1 MRQIVSR
8 DAFTPDVRHDGSVH
22 VLAIVFALFS
32 AFLFA
37 AGWVAQ
43 QRVASSITAD
53 GTKDPR
59 FLKSLMKQ
67 PLWWAGSLGDTLGY
81 VMQAV
86 ALAFGALLLVQ
97 PLIVTSLLFAL
108 PLGAWWAGQRL
119 PARDW
124 IWATALAV
132 SLAVFVIFGSP
143 TAGIDRAAW
152 REWRVVAIVVLGV
165 VVVCVLVAARIKSNL
180 RALLL
185 GVAVGLLFGA
195 TAALTKSVVSLLDEG
210 IGVVLSSWETYA
222 LAVAIIG
229 GTYLQQ
235 VAFQAATLSSSL
247 PAATV
252 LEPVMAVVIGV
263 TVLHER
269 LQIDGFHEITIA
281 LSVIG
286 MTTATI
292 VLSRASG
299 RRRAASEMGAEAA
312 VSQPTASP
320 RAPA

>member
-1 MRQIVSR
+1 VV
-8 DAFTPDVRHDGSVH
+8 T
-22 VLAIVFALFS
+22 VLAIVFALLA

-43 QRVASSITAD
+43 QRVASSVTAD
-53 GTKDPR
+53 GTRDPR

-86 ALAFGALLLVQ
+86 ALAFGSLLLVQ

-108 PLGAWWAGQRL
+108 PLGAWWAGQKL
-119 PARDW
+119 PVRDW
-124 IWATALAV
+124 IWAIVLAV
-132 SLAVFVIFGSP
+132 SLAIFVIFGSP
-143 TAGIDRAAW
+143 TEGVDRAAFHQW
-152 REWRVVAIVVLGV
+152 RLVAIIVAAV
-165 VVVCVLVAARIKSNL
+165 VVGCVVVAARIHGNT

-195 TAALTKSVVSLLDEG
+195 TAALTKSVVSLLGEG
-210 IGVVLSSWETYA
+210 IGAVLSSWETYA
-222 LAVAIIG
+222 LAIAITA

-252 LEPVMAVVIGV
+252 LEPLMAAVIGV
-263 TVLHER
+263 VVLQER
-269 LQIDGFHEITIA
+269 LQIDGFHEVTIA
-281 LSVIG
+281 LSVIA

-299 RRRAASEMGAEAA
+299 KRRAASEIGADGVVA
-312 VSQPTASP
+312 
-320 RAPA
+320 APAAKN

>member
-1 MRQIVSR
+1 
-8 DAFTPDVRHDGSVH
+8 VH
-22 VLAIVFALFS
+22 VLAIVFALLS

-59 FLKSLMKQ
+59 FLESLMKK

-86 ALAFGALLLVQ
+86 ALAFGSLLLVQ

-108 PLGAWWAGQRL
+108 PLGAWWAGQKL

-124 IWATALAV
+124 IWATVLAV

-143 TAGIDRAAW
+143 TAGIDRATW
-152 REWRVVAIVVLGV
+152 REWRVVAVIVVL
-165 VVVCVLVAARIKSNL
+165 CVLVAARIKSNL
-180 RALLL
+180 RALRL
-185 GVAVGLLFGA
+185 GVAVGLLFGT

-210 IGVVLSSWETYA
+210 IGVVLSSWETYV

-252 LEPVMAVVIGV
+252 LEPVMAAVIGV
-263 TVLHER
+263 TVLQER
-269 LQIDGFHEITIA
+269 LHIDGFHEVTIA
-281 LSVIG
+281 ISVLA

-299 RRRAASEMGAEAA
+299 QRRAASEMGAKVA
-312 VSQPTASP
+312 VSQRSGPP